1 MCTRTTSYIVDCW
14 KKITINKAIMVENA
28 HVYKSIPGQIIGK
41 TSQGILVKTGDT
53 MLEIIEYTYSG
64 KVKVGDRLKD
74 HE

>member
-1 MCTRTTSYIVDCW
+1 
-14 KKITINKAIMVENA
+14 MVENA

-41 TSQGILVKTGDT
+41 TSQCILVKTGDT

>member
-1 MCTRTTSYIVDCW
+1 
-14 KKITINKAIMVENA
+14 MVENA